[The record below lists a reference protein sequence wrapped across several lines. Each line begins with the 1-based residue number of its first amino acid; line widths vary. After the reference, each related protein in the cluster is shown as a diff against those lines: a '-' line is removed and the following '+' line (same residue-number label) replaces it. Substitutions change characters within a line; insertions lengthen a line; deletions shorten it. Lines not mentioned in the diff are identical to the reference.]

1 MILEKWLDIELWTT
15 NQQKDSE
22 SCIGR
27 ASLPLIKIS
36 EGPFHIDYQLLN
48 NKSI

>member
-22 SCIGR
+22 SCIGH

-36 EGPFHIDYQLLN
+36 EGPFHIDYQLIN
-48 NKSI
+48 NKFI